1 LIVRLLNKKVEEELF
16 EFMNQDRIR
25 NFWGIYDLKY
35 HKDKTRTW
43 IAFSQKNI
51 TGYLLELD
59 KRILHIRGNSRSV
72 VPLLKETE
80 LTTPLFN
87 VESAHLTGARKLY
100 NPTEP
105 TDRTSESNV
114 TTYLS
119 MKVNKNSFK
128 PFKRHPVQE
137 MTRDNVEIV
146 SAFLNRETSRVTD
159 LLKGLSYGLYK
170 HGRLASFAA
179 APEILEDLAIIRGV
193 YTALNCRG
201 KGYATS
207 VCSAIVEKLLKQGR
221 EVFLY
226 VSKENPPALGVYQK
240 LGFEETGHVFLSF
253 QAEKRLSRE
262 ANATHRI

>member
-1 LIVRLLNKKVEEELF
+1 
-16 EFMNQDRIR
+16 
-25 NFWGIYDLKY
+25 
-35 HKDKTRTW
+35 
-43 IAFSQKNI
+43 
-51 TGYLLELD
+51 
-59 KRILHIRGNSRSV
+59 
-72 VPLLKETE
+72 

-105 TDRTSESNV
+105 TDRTSKSNV

-119 MKVNKNSFK
+119 MKVSKNSFK

-137 MTRDNVEIV
+137 MTRDNLEIV
-146 SAFLNRETSRVTD
+146 SGFLNRETSRVTD

-170 HGRLASFAA
+170 RGRLASFAA

-207 VCSAIVEKLLKQGR
+207 VCSAIVERLLEQGR

-226 VSKENPPALGVYQK
+226 VSKENPPALRVYRK
-240 LGFEETGHVFLSF
+240 LGFKETGHFFLSF
-253 QAEKRLSRE
+253 QAEKKLSRE